1 MKPTPFDLLRTY
13 ADDASLFSALAVL
26 SDKDLVF
33 WLYDYGSRL
42 ARWRLCYELGKTQHT
57 ELARRAEFWIGRLNS
72 GVAPGELFPCCIE
85 SAGGAI

>member
-1 MKPTPFDLLRTY
+1 MKPTPYDLLRTY

-42 ARWRLCYELGKTQHT
+42 ARWRLCYELGKTQYT

-85 SAGGAI
+85 SAGGAK